1 MNYPL
6 IFKRMR
12 YEEYLILKE
21 IVESESTATTI
32 IEKEFKKRKI
42 EISRSTIRRKIS
54 KLENDGLIYCI
65 RNSNPLI
72 VGIDYKKKEMLNMFV
87 TQLKTKFGITMKI
100 NQVEV

>member
-6 IFKRMR
+6 IFKKMR

-42 EISRSTIRRKIS
+42 EISRSTIRRKIY

-65 RNSNPLI
+65 SKSNPLI
-72 VGIDYKKKEMLNMFV
+72 VGIDYKKKEMLNMLV
-87 TQLKTKFGITMKI
+87 TQLKAKFGVTMKI
-100 NQVEV
+100 NQVGV